1 MHDFKNVLASPS
13 IEFLREYKIM
23 PTIGIEEFFSV
34 SSNCARHDA
43 IKQLPKL
50 NLQLVRA
57 CINLPPF
64 SRKLSELFRCS
75 EMKHSDLCFSLR
87 TIRVV

>member
-1 MHDFKNVLASPS
+1 MHDYKNVLASPS
-13 IEFLREYKIM
+13 IEFMREYKIM
-23 PTIGIEEFFSV
+23 PTIGIEEFVSV

-50 NLQLVRA
+50 NLQLVTA

-64 SRKLSELFRCS
+64 SKLSELFRCS
-75 EMKHSDLCFSLR
+75 EMKHSDLYFSLR
-87 TIRVV
+87 TKRVV